1 MYFDKIKITEGET
14 LDKVCSLLYSNIGE
28 GDYDNKNDIL
38 DDENF
43 RVNFAKFVVLFS
55 FLFNSTHS
63 VPKPPDEKRKCNPYN
78 NLVNT
83 INSGNCV
90 AGKSGSSSQNR
101 AHHLKKHFNLKIHY
115 VIERVDRRI
124 GTLT

>member
-1 MYFDKIKITEGET
+1 MRIVDPLNLDPKLKRLKDDYPNLKKSDLEAHNKTFLYFDKIKITEGET
-14 LDKVCSLLYSNIGE
+14 LDEVCSLLYSNIVE

-63 VPKPPDEKRKCNPYN
+63 VPKTPPTKKGKCNPYN
-78 NLVNT
+78 NL
-83 INSGNCV
+83 C
-90 AGKSGSSSQNR
+90 
-101 AHHLKKHFNLKIHY
+101 
-115 VIERVDRRI
+115 
-124 GTLT
+124 